1 MAEVHHFAYGWFNP
15 VVAFLMAFLG
25 SLLGLGCTA
34 RARAST
40 TRGRHARW
48 LVLASFAIGGAAI
61 WLMHFMAILGF
72 DVPGSPVRYDLV
84 LTIASLFIAVL
95 TVGIGIFIA
104 GQRKRSAPR
113 ILLGGVFTG
122 AGVVAMHYT
131 GMAAMH
137 VAGIITYDPGL
148 VGASVV
154 IAVVAATTALWFTV
168 SVNGW
173 KPILPAALIMGVAV
187 CGMHYTGMAA
197 MHVYLRDDSNGYV
210 AGISPLLLIVP
221 ITLLT
226 SAALI
231 GLTLNA
237 LQAMT
242 EEEFAGVTH
251 KTPPPSASDAYTFT
265 PPPAVTDR
273 RRRSRKAPEPDGSL
287 PRSLT
292 PRVARLHG
300 GGLHAEPV
308 WWARD
313 TTPPP
318 ATITYPPPYRPAPPV
333 QPAPVTPGGPAP
345 ESSLWFNRG
354 FAENILDRKGEGA
367 G

>member
-61 WLMHFMAILGF
+61 WLMHFMAVLGF
-72 DVPGSPVRYDLV
+72 DVPASPVRYDLV

-137 VAGIITYDPGL
+137 VSGIITYDPGL

-154 IAVVAATTALWFTV
+154 IAVVAATIALWFTV
-168 SVNGW
+168 SINGW
-173 KPILPAALIMGVAV
+173 KPIVPAALIMGLAV

-251 KTPPPSASDAYTFT
+251 KTPPPGASDAYTF
-265 PPPAVTDR
+265 V
-273 RRRSRKAPEPDGSL
+273 
-287 PRSLT
+287 
-292 PRVARLHG
+292 PRVADALLSAEAAQNRPTAGLHG

-313 TTPPP
+313 ATPP

-345 ESSLWFNRG
+345 ESPLWFNRG

>member
-61 WLMHFMAILGF
+61 WLMHFMAVLGF

-168 SVNGW
+168 SINGW
-173 KPILPAALIMGVAV
+173 KPIVPAALIMGLAV

-251 KTPPPSASDAYTFT
+251 KTPPPGASDAYTF
-265 PPPAVTDR
+265 V
-273 RRRSRKAPEPDGSL
+273 
-287 PRSLT
+287 
-292 PRVARLHG
+292 PRVARPHG

-313 TTPPP
+313 TTPP

-354 FAENILDRKGEGA
+354 FAENILDRKGEGV

>member
-25 SLLGLGCTA
+25 SLFGLGCTA
-34 RARAST
+34 RARVST
-40 TRGRHARW
+40 TRGRRARW
-48 LVLASFAIGGAAI
+48 LALASCAIGGAAI
-61 WLMHFMAILGF
+61 WLMHFMAMLGF
-72 DVPGSPVRYDLV
+72 DVPESPVRYDV
-84 LTIASLFIAVL
+84 TLTVASLFIAVL

-131 GMAAMH
+131 GMAALH
-137 VAGIITYDPGL
+137 VTGTITYDPGL

-168 SVNGW
+168 SINGW
-173 KPILPAALIMGVAV
+173 KPIVPAAIIMGIAV
-187 CGMHYTGMAA
+187 CGMHYTAMAA
-197 MHVYLRDDSNGYV
+197 MHVYLRDDGNGAV

-242 EEEFAGVTH
+242 EEEFAGMAH
-251 KTPPPSASDAYTFT
+251 GTPARASDAYAFT
-265 PPPAVTDR
+265 PRIAGPPGDGPPAET
-273 RRRSRKAPEPDGSL
+273 
-287 PRSLT
+287 
-292 PRVARLHG
+292 
-300 GGLHAEPV
+300 V
-308 WWARD
+308 WWSRGA
-313 TTPPP
+313 TPSP
-318 ATITYPPPYRPAPPV
+318 ATITCPPPYQPAPPV
-333 QPAPVTPGGPAP
+333 DALRSAEAPRPRPAWVATRPHYLTG
-345 ESSLWFNRG
+345 RR
-354 FAENILDRKGEGA
+354 ENVK
-367 G
+367 

>member
-34 RARAST
+34 RARASA

-61 WLMHFMAILGF
+61 WLMHFMAMLGF

-137 VAGIITYDPGL
+137 VAGTITYDPGL

-168 SVNGW
+168 SINGW

-187 CGMHYTGMAA
+187 CGMHYTAMAA

-210 AGISPLLLIVP
+210 AGINPLLLIVP

-231 GLTLNA
+231 CLTLNA

-242 EEEFAGVTH
+242 EEEFAGVTP
-251 KTPPPSASDAYTFT
+251 KTPPPSAGDAWTFV
-265 PPPAVTDR
+265 PRMA
-273 RRRSRKAPEPDGSL
+273 RS
-287 PRSLT
+287 
-292 PRVARLHG
+292 HG
-300 GGLHAEPV
+300 GGLHAEAV
-308 WWARD
+308 WWSRGA
-313 TTPPP
+313 TPPP
-318 ATITYPPPYRPAPPV
+318 ASIPPASITHPPPYRPAPPV
-333 QPAPVTPGGPAP
+333 QPAPLAP
-345 ESSLWFNRG
+345 SVAAADSSRWFDRE
-354 FAENILDRKGEGA
+354 FAENVIDRRGEG
-367 G
+367 GD